1 MINIAFTSVGQMT
14 AQIKDIKNPVMISIG
29 KPLSITTAIGLIGP
43 KGERGDAGDLAL
55 ASINDLGDVH
65 LTNVQE
71 GDILLYQTNKF
82 VNQPKTA
89 LVDGGNF

>member
-43 KGERGDAGDLAL
+43 KGEKGDAGDLAL